1 MKKIIAMLLALCA
14 LAALTVSAFATSSP
28 EPETAA
34 AAEEAETEIAA
45 KLSEADAL
53 AAALKDAGE
62 KEADVE
68 VTKNKLSERTT
79 EDDETIPVYTVKFS
93 TATTE
98 YKYYIDGNTGAVIY
112 KSVEFQNPDIVLK
125 SRGSSSKASSE
136 MDESAGRSS
145 GELTEDAGTADQS
158 ARTGR
163 HKSSD
168 AVTGATE
175 ELTDTTNA

>member
-14 LAALTVSAFATSSP
+14 LAAFTVSAFAASSP
-28 EPETAA
+28 EPEAA
-34 AAEEAETEIAA
+34 AAAKEETEIAA

-68 VTKNKLSERTT
+68 VTKNKLSEKTT

-93 TATTE
+93 TDTTT

-125 SRGSSSKASSE
+125 SHGRGDSDKASGE
-136 MDESAGRSS
+136 PDEVGETVTESARSGRS
-145 GELTEDAGTADQS
+145 GA
-158 ARTGR
+158 

-168 AVTGATE
+168 AVTGASE
-175 ELTDTTNA
+175 DLTDATGV